1 MLSPNYAGVSAPDN
15 ALFDNRISHKLPIYL
30 TCAELAG
37 ILKVSEHTIRAWRK
51 LRKITPKK
59 FGRSVRWLLNE
70 VLEELSKG
78 RS

>member
-1 MLSPNYAGVSAPDN
+1 MLPSTNAGVLSPSEQ
-15 ALFDNRISHKLPIYL
+15 LFDNRISHKLPIYL